1 MKIYIL
7 AAAVVVIAGCSSSK
21 ISKFD
26 YSNVKSTSLDAQNYN
41 TSPRNIMKDTF
52 IETPQTAPLKNQ
64 AETHNKLR

>member
-1 MKIYIL
+1 MKYIL
-7 AAAVVVIAGCSSSK
+7 IIAVAGFALSCKAAE
-21 ISKFD
+21 KFD

-64 AETHNKLR
+64 AETHNK